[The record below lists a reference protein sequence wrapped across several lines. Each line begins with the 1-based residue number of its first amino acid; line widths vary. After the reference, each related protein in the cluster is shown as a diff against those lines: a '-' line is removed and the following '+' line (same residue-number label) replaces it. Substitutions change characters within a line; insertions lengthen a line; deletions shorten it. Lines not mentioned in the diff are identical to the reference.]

1 MNIENI
7 DQKEIAMEYHL
18 SENNKFIRAIKD
30 DFPYLIPLVNGEN
43 GQIHIVLEIFKK
55 SEKTSFSHSNPMG
68 KKSFSSR

>member
-7 DQKEIAMEYHL
+7 DQKEIAMEYRP

-43 GQIHIVLEIFKK
+43 GQIHIALEIFKK
-55 SEKTSFSHSNPMG
+55 S
-68 KKSFSSR
+68 